1 MRVCRRAHGA
11 AVALLAV
18 LAAPGMAQAQ
28 EVVPPP
34 RTLAEG
40 PAAVLADAQFKAR
53 LEALVAEL
61 PSAQMGR
68 SWKSVVDEALRR
80 VTDLP
85 QAIAPA
91 FPSPDILADPEA
103 LVGIDAPS
111 QEFPETGTTFELG
124 PYEVT
129 LAPVVLPVSPVVWS
143 VPGEQGILPGAQVR
157 LPWAVP

>member
-18 LAAPGMAQAQ
+18 LVAPGLAQAQ

-34 RTLAEG
+34 RTPVER
-40 PAAVLADAQFKAR
+40 PASVLSDAQFKAR
-53 LEALVAEL
+53 LDALAAEL

-68 SWKSVVDEALRR
+68 NWKRVVDEALRR
-80 VTDLP
+80 VSDLP
-85 QAIAPA
+85 QASAPA
-91 FPSPDILADPEA
+91 LPSPDILVDPGA
-103 LVGIDAPS
+103 QVGIDDPT
-111 QEFPETGTTFELG
+111 QGFPEAGATFEFG

-129 LAPVVLPVSPVVWS
+129 LAPVVLPVSPVVWNL
-143 VPGEQGILPGAQVR
+143 PGEQGILPGAHVR